1 MYSAPTRAPGE
12 RVGKRVLTP
21 FCFPDSILQTA
32 AAAAVLHFGGY
43 SMSHVMNTYAR
54 QPVAFARGQGVWLWD
69 EAGKKYLDALA
80 GIAVNTLG
88 HNHPRLVR
96 ALSEQIARVIHTS
109 NLFRIPVQEAAADR
123 VAAITGLDEVF
134 FCNSGLEANE
144 CALKVARKYGH
155 DRGVAEPAIIVM
167 EKAFHGRSLATLSA
181 TGSRKVQAGF
191 EPLVQGFVRVP
202 LNDLEAVRQVAA
214 HNRNVV
220 AVFIEPIQGEGGINV
235 ARLEYLR
242 GLKEI
247 CDRHEWLFMS
257 DEVQCGLGRTGKW
270 FVYQHAGF
278 LPDVVPLAK
287 GLGSGVPVGACV
299 TGGRAKGV
307 FKPGN
312 HGSTF
317 GGNPLAMTA
326 VVTTIDTMRDEN
338 LLASALKVG
347 DAIREGLAAGLA
359 GAAGVTEVRGRGLML
374 GVELNRPC
382 GEIVARALDAGLVL
396 NVTADNVVRLL
407 PALIMSESEGRE
419 VVERLVPLIREFLA
433 QPAKAA

>member
-1 MYSAPTRAPGE
+1 
-12 RVGKRVLTP
+12 
-21 FCFPDSILQTA
+21 
-32 AAAAVLHFGGY
+32 
-43 SMSHVMNTYAR
+43 MSHVMNTYAR
-54 QPVAFARGQGVWLWD
+54 QPVAFVRGQGVWLYD
-69 EAGKKYLDALA
+69 EAGKQYLDALA

-96 ALSEQIARVIHTS
+96 ALTEQIGRIIHSS
-109 NLFRIPVQEAAADR
+109 NLFQIPLQEQAADR
-123 VAAITGLDEVF
+123 IAAITGLEEVF

-144 CALKVARKYGH
+144 AAIKVARKYGH

-214 HNRNVV
+214 HNKNVV

-235 ARLEYLR
+235 SRLDYLR

-247 CDRHEWLFMS
+247 CDANEWLFMS

-278 LPDVVPLAK
+278 QPDVVPLAK
-287 GLGSGVPVGACV
+287 GLASGVPVGACV
-299 TGGRAKGV
+299 VGNRARGV

-317 GGNPLAMTA
+317 GGMGMM
-326 VVTTIDTMRDEN
+326 I
-338 LLASALKVG
+338 
-347 DAIREGLAAGLA
+347 
-359 GAAGVTEVRGRGLML
+359 
-374 GVELNRPC
+374 GVELDRPC
-382 GEIVARALDAGLVL
+382 GQLVKMGLDAGLVC
-396 NVTADNVVRLL
+396 NVTADNVIRLL
-407 PALIMSESEGRE
+407 PPLVMNGVEGRQ
-419 VVERLVPLIREFLA
+419 VVERLAPIVREFLE
-433 QPAKAA
+433 QSAAAPRAAAAR